1 MYINQAIAEAQ
12 KKQVGI
18 RRKSWRKYKLGVI
31 PTNSSNLNMFL
42 VGNNGK
48 NGTRNWNPNAND
60 LKANDWELF

>member
-18 RRKSWRKYKLGVI
+18 RRKSWRKQKLSII
-31 PTNSSNLNMFL
+31 PTNSSYLNMFL

-60 LKANDWELF
+60 LLATDWELF